1 MFLISSESFGKK
13 SKVELDTCANLPKK
27 FAFSLKFGSPWIEGS
42 TWRIMAISGCCWCID
57 DVYTEAIQALH
68 TVHHTACNSYAAIA
82 ALIAERLINSG
93 SRFRR
98 FRLLVDTR
106 VCIRSAAIS
115 SCFSFYFWARS
126 SQAVRRQFA
135 SSSSESLPSS
145 LRIYCQWIR
154 LRFWNLG
161 TAQQL
166 SVAIC
171 CWNAYRGSFSFGL
184 TETFGATSF
193 ESH

>member
-1 MFLISSESFGKK
+1 
-13 SKVELDTCANLPKK
+13 
-27 FAFSLKFGSPWIEGS
+27 
-42 TWRIMAISGCCWCID
+42 MAISGCCWCID

>member
-1 MFLISSESFGKK
+1 MTLALICPRS
-13 SKVELDTCANLPKK
+13 LP
-27 FAFSLKFGSPWIEGS
+27 FHYKFGSPWIEGS